1 MICNDEEVLW
11 AWLASGGLTPLEI
24 RSLIAM
30 DPDPAHLI
38 TDCQQDR
45 GAFMEVPLSS
55 RIRETLKRNAA
66 PRKMADTAMLMAQ
79 HGIHIVTI
87 MDEKYPERLRPL
99 PDAPAILFIQGN
111 MDTLAGPT
119 AAMVGSRNAS
129 YAGLTATRR
138 ISETLSRAGIRIISG
153 LAYGIDAAA
162 HEGCLKGES
171 PTISVLGCGLDQDYP
186 AENAGLRKRILDT
199 GGLIISEYAPGEK
212 PLGWHF
218 PFRNRIISGLGDCL
232 IVMEARTRSGS
243 MTTVQHALNQGKDVF
258 VYPGDPTSPRSEG
271 NHQLIRE
278 GAIYFTTAED
288 VMEDMQWLDKTG
300 NVGQNIPGNQEE
312 DPSLSQGEKQLMDQL
327 NRGEQSFDQL
337 CIALGFSAAQLNATL
352 SMLQIRGLVQALPG
366 KIYQKISP
374 ADF

>member
-1 MICNDEEVLW
+1 
-11 AWLASGGLTPLEI
+11 
-24 RSLIAM
+24 
-30 DPDPAHLI
+30 
-38 TDCQQDR
+38 
-45 GAFMEVPLSS
+45 
-55 RIRETLKRNAA
+55 
-66 PRKMADTAMLMAQ
+66 
-79 HGIHIVTI
+79 
-87 MDEKYPERLRPL
+87 
-99 PDAPAILFIQGN
+99 
-111 MDTLAGPT
+111 
-119 AAMVGSRNAS
+119 
-129 YAGLTATRR
+129 
-138 ISETLSRAGIRIISG
+138 
-153 LAYGIDAAA
+153 
-162 HEGCLKGES
+162 
-171 PTISVLGCGLDQDYP
+171 
-186 AENAGLRKRILDT
+186 
-199 GGLIISEYAPGEK
+199 
-212 PLGWHF
+212 
-218 PFRNRIISGLGDCL
+218 
-232 IVMEARTRSGS
+232 

-288 VMEDMQWLDKTG
+288 VMEDMQWLDKTR

>member
-24 RSLIAM
+24 RSLMAM

-55 RIRETLKRNAA
+55 RIQETLKRNAA

-119 AAMVGSRNAS
+119 AAMVGSRNA
-129 YAGLTATRR
+129 
-138 ISETLSRAGIRIISG
+138 
-153 LAYGIDAAA
+153 
-162 HEGCLKGES
+162 ES

-288 VMEDMQWLDKTG
+288 VMEDMQWLDKTR

-312 DPSLSQGEKQLMDQL
+312 DK
-327 NRGEQSFDQL
+327 
-337 CIALGFSAAQLNATL
+337 
-352 SMLQIRGLVQALPG
+352 
-366 KIYQKISP
+366 
-374 ADF
+374 